1 MNRISRIVAKQII
14 LDSSNHL
21 WNENEARILQR
32 ILLVD
37 IPRAGDN
44 DDFID
49 RDQAVKALKY
59 NSELSDNA
67 AYVAQR
73 MVHKIPPAIIGIV
86 NGNPNVKPEPLTI
99 EQLRALAGDPV
110 WIYNSTAGSCFWM
123 LAYSDT
129 CSNRIGH
136 IDYNSYGKTWV
147 AYGFPRFY

>member
-21 WNENEARILQR
+21 WNEDEARILQR

-59 NSELSDNA
+59 NSELSHNA

-73 MVHKIPPAIIGIV
+73 MIHRIPPAIIGIV
-86 NGNPNVKPEPLTI
+86 NGNPNVKPEPLTV

-110 WIYNSTAGSCFWM
+110 WI
-123 LAYSDT
+123 
-129 CSNRIGH
+129 
-136 IDYNSYGKTWV
+136 
-147 AYGFPRFY
+147 